1 MLKFSILSRI
11 ENCYFSVN
19 AIALHRIYFNLL
31 LIAVVFSGCVGGN
44 ASTSTSTP
52 PNIILIVVDDLGWRD
67 VGFMGSTYYE
77 TPNLDALSSSSL
89 VFTNAYAGAANCA
102 PSRACLLSGQ
112 NTPRHGIY
120 TVSPSDRGHKKTR
133 KLIPT
138 PNTKTLAD
146 SVLTLAEVL
155 HTEGYATCSIGK
167 WHIGEDPTS
176 QGFDINIGGTHAGHP
191 KTYFSPYEN
200 PNLKDGPE
208 GEYLT
213 ERLSSEAVHFIRNH
227 QEQPF
232 FLYLPYFTIH
242 TPLQG
247 KPELVHKYEGEKMSG
262 GQGRNPHYAAMI
274 ETMDSGIGYIL
285 RTLKSLALDE
295 NTLIIFTSDN
305 GGISYLSRQHPL
317 RAGKGS
323 YYEGGI
329 RVPFLVNWPERIRE
343 GRVSETPITLLDVYP
358 TILDLLGLQKPGG
371 KLLDGISLKDH
382 ILDDAV
388 VAERPLYW
396 HFPIY
401 LQAYRK
407 GEDESRDSLFR
418 TRPGTVMRLGKW
430 KLHEYFEDGALEL
443 YDLSEDLGETNDLS
457 AGQPEKTAE
466 LHRMM
471 QEWRRET
478 QAPVPKEGNP
488 DYDPDFRPGR

>member
-1 MLKFSILSRI
+1 M
-11 ENCYFSVN
+11 
-19 AIALHRIYFNLL
+19 HRFIFGLL
-31 LIAVVFSGCVGGN
+31 LLFFCLLTNCTDRTEDTGTTDSR
-44 ASTSTSTP
+44 
-52 PNIILIVVDDLGWRD
+52 PNVILIVVDDLGWRD

-77 TPNLDALSSSSL
+77 TPNLDALSQNSL

-112 NTPRHGIY
+112 NTPRHGVY
-120 TVSPSDRGHKKTR
+120 TVSPSARGHKKTR
-133 KLIPT
+133 KIIPT
-138 PNTKTLAD
+138 LNTKTLAD
-146 SVLTLAEVL
+146 SILTIAEVL
-155 HTEGYATCSIGK
+155 QSNGYATCSIGK
-167 WHIGEDPTS
+167 WHVGDDPTT
-176 QGFDINIGGTHAGHP
+176 QGFDVNIGGTHAGHP
-191 KTYFSPYEN
+191 KTYFSPYQN

-227 QEQPF
+227 QEEPF

-247 KPELVHKYEGEKMSG
+247 KPGLVNKYEGKKMSG

-274 ETMDSGIGYIL
+274 ETMDSGIGFIK
-285 RTLKSLALDE
+285 RTLERLDLDD

-329 RVPFLVNWPERIRE
+329 RVPFLVNWPDQIKE
-343 GRVSETPITLLDVYP
+343 GRVSDTPITLLDVYP
-358 TILDLLGLQKPGG
+358 TMLDLLGLPKSGD
-371 KLLDGISLKDH
+371 KRLDGMSLKAH
-382 ILDDAV
+382 ILDQER

-418 TRPGTVMRLGKW
+418 TRPGTVMRMGDW

-443 YDLSEDLGETNDLS
+443 YNLADDLGETNDLS
-457 AGQPEKTAE
+457 QSNSDKTAE
-466 LHRMM
+466 LHKMM
-471 QEWRRET
+471 QSWRQSTE
-478 QAPVPKEGNP
+478 APVPTTLNP
-488 DYDPDFRPGR
+488 DYDPDFRPKGRR